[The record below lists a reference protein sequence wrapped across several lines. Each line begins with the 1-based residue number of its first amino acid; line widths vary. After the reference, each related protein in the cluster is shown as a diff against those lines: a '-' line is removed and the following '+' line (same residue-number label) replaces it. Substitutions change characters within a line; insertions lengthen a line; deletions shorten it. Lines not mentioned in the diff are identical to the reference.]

1 MLYHG
6 PEPSSQDEI
15 MSMEVAKNLLAAKGS
30 NPTPLDYAKQ
40 QTADFINFNEMNTT
54 VDNLVDSVYLKP
66 FPLNY
71 ASKSKSFLP
80 IDRGAISRVNFPSQD
95 NFSGIYPNTFETSF
109 NPVKDPGNDS
119 MVKVTEVDIS
129 RFKVFNNFLIHCKWV
144 AKVDTRKAI
153 DLYADFYP
161 NETTHWEEYSMGVAF
176 REATNAAYAFGAAA
190 FRVYI
195 DPSNKNTQ
203 KITFKAKFLNNFH
216 GGIGYSSDDRNFI
229 KYVLTPMKA

>member
-1 MLYHG
+1 MLYRG

-15 MSMEVAKNLLAAKGS
+15 MSMDTARNLLAAKGS

-40 QTADFINFNEMNTT
+40 QTADFINFKEMNSA
-54 VDNLVDSVYLKP
+54 VEDLVDSASLKP
-66 FPLNY
+66 FSSDY
-71 ASKSKSFLP
+71 ASKSQSFLP

-109 NPVKDPGNDS
+109 NPIRDPGNDS
-119 MVKVTEVDIS
+119 LVGVTEVDIS
-129 RFKVFNNFLIHCKWV
+129 RFKVFNNFLIYCKWI
-144 AKVDTRKAI
+144 AKVDTYKAI

-161 NETTHWEEYSMGVAF
+161 NETTHWEQYSMGVAF
-176 REATNAAYAFGAAA
+176 REAPNANYAFGSAA

-216 GGIGYSSDDRNFI
+216 GGVGFSSDNKSYI
-229 KYVLTPMKA
+229 KYVLIPMKA